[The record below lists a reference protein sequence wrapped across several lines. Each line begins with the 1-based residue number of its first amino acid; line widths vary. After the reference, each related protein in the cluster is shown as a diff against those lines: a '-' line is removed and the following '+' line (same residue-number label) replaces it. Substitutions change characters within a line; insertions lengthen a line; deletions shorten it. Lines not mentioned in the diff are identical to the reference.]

1 MEGLFWLVCVCFPV
15 GVFEGLAW
23 RSCSLDSRVGGGE
36 GHLFASFR
44 LELEWEVV
52 GGWRSRTSF
61 RLVWVLF
68 TVGVSAGVVGRR
80 VGRRSFWLVRVRFP
94 VGVLGWVAGG
104 DSSLMVEEQDV
115 FLACRGSFP
124 SSSFGGGCRREL
136 LSWSGFVSVA
146 EFWLGC
152 RGSADTAS
160 RSLRH
165 ETTGMALATGSRG
178 PLEAK
183 PLCALF
189 GLEMRYSFI
198 TSDAGRPIDCVS
210 DSNYGDVGS
219 FHEHKFLVGNN

>member
-1 MEGLFWLVCVCFPV
+1 MGSCWRVEEQD
-15 GVFEGLAW
+15 VF
-23 RSCSLDSRVGGGE
+23 
-36 GHLFASFR
+36 
-44 LELEWEVV
+44 
-52 GGWRSRTSF
+52 
-61 RLVWVLF
+61 
-68 TVGVSAGVVGRR
+68 SAGLGSFHC
-80 VGRRSFWLVRVRFP
+80 RSF
-94 VGVLGWVAGG
+94 GWSCWKAGG
-104 DSSLMVEEQDV
+104 KEVLLACPGSFPSWSFGLGRWGNSILMVEEQDV